1 MCSLFKKSQRGWLK
15 NSLNEERSNRNFTRD
30 SLFGNDVTID
40 EMKVNQDKSD
50 DVDDEELG
58 SGLRQQHLKKK
69 KYKKKAAPKKKKP
82 KKSPKKQQRNKKKML
97 TIAKKKPKKKPKKK
111 LSKKFNKKMVKDIF
125 SQYL

>member
-50 DVDDEELG
+50 DVDEELG

-69 KYKKKAAPKKKKP
+69 KYKKKTAPKKKKP
-82 KKSPKKQQRNKKKML
+82 KKSPKKQRNKKKML